1 MRLAYFDC
9 FAGISGHMALGALVD
24 AGADLDAISE
34 ALASLPVG
42 SALFERERIDVHGL
56 SATRI
61 HIRSRPEAVIHTYGS
76 IRSILDQA
84 DLPDE
89 VRRTSQ
95 RIFRRLAEAEA
106 RVHSKE
112 IDVVTFH
119 EYGDIEALA
128 SIVGCAVALHE
139 LAIERVYSSPIPTGM
154 GMARTDHGMMPIPS
168 PEVMDILQG
177 VPSFSR
183 GIPIELTT
191 PTGAAILTAVAEGY
205 GDMPLMRSE
214 RVGYGAGLYRLDFPH
229 VVRLIVGEELQTAS
243 ERTAPQRDLLL
254 QTNIVDRSGGISEL
268 LAGLLSLGA
277 RDVWTAEVHLHD
289 GTPATRVS
297 VVAPVERGAAIA
309 DRLAAHD
316 GAGPV
321 GSVPFDIQL

>member
-56 SATRI
+56 SATRV

-106 RVHSKE
+106 RVHSK
-112 IDVVTFH
+112 
-119 EYGDIEALA
+119 GDRRRHLPRVRRYRGAR
-128 SIVGCAVALHE
+128 LHRG
-139 LAIERVYSSPIPTGM
+139 LRGGA
-154 GMARTDHGMMPIPS
+154 ARTWD
-168 PEVMDILQG
+168 
-177 VPSFSR
+177 
-183 GIPIELTT
+183 
-191 PTGAAILTAVAEGY
+191 
-205 GDMPLMRSE
+205 
-214 RVGYGAGLYRLDFPH
+214 
-229 VVRLIVGEELQTAS
+229 
-243 ERTAPQRDLLL
+243 RTRLLL
-254 QTNIVDRSGGISEL
+254 AHSHRHGDGEDRSRHDADP
-268 LAGLLSLGA
+268 LA
-277 RDVWTAEVHLHD
+277 
-289 GTPATRVS
+289 
-297 VVAPVERGAAIA
+297 
-309 DRLAAHD
+309 
-316 GAGPV
+316 
-321 GSVPFDIQL
+321 